1 MLMGIRLQAH
11 PNSGQKLILSQWM
24 GCARF
29 IWNAKCEEDRYL
41 STFAKKYLPIGVYA
55 PIDQKFSQYKDDI
68 LSPWLSDCPSQILP
82 NSVSNWFQTYKAFLK
97 GECGKPKRKPK
108 SDAGSIHLTNEL
120 FRFETCDDGV
130 TRLFVGTKTNNIG
143 YLSLKNHGPYQPP
156 KSIHIKRR
164 LGQYFVSFC
173 YEDPVDD
180 TSLATGHEHLNYLR
194 GASLEFLN
202 QHTVG
207 IDRGI
212 VRPVQAGAEV
222 FDLTPEQKRSKTR
235 TARYLKRL
243 QRRIARQKKGSNR
256 RRKIKGKIGRAHL
269 QMANIRRDFC
279 HKASHAIV
287 SNPNHKV
294 IILEDLKTKN
304 MTKAPKPKQTDS
316 GHWEKNGASAKAGL
330 NRQILDQGWHQFETF
345 LKYKS
350 FRAGK
355 ALFKVSP
362 HMTSQECA
370 ACSHTHPG
378 NRQSQASFVCGACG
392 HTDHADRNAAEVIKK
407 RAIVLILDSG
417 SELSSRGVLLD
428 SGRGA
433 TVKTR
438 RASARRARGS
448 EASKKRG
455 EAAQAA

>member
-1 MLMGIRLQAH
+1 M
-11 PNSGQKLILSQWM
+11 
-24 GCARF
+24 
-29 IWNAKCEEDRYL
+29 
-41 STFAKKYLPIGVYA
+41 
-55 PIDQKFSQYKDDI
+55 
-68 LSPWLSDCPSQILP
+68 
-82 NSVSNWFQTYKAFLK
+82 
-97 GECGKPKRKPK
+97 
-108 SDAGSIHLTNEL
+108 
-120 FRFETCDDGV
+120 
-130 TRLFVGTKTNNIG
+130 
-143 YLSLKNHGPYQPP
+143 
-156 KSIHIKRR
+156 
-164 LGQYFVSFC
+164 
-173 YEDPVDD
+173 DD
-180 TSLATGHEHLNYLR
+180 TSLATGHDHLKYLR

-243 QRRIARQKKGSNR
+243 QRRLARQKKGSNR

-269 QMANIRRDFC
+269 KMANIRRDFC

-304 MTKAPKPKQTDS
+304 MTKAPKPKQTES

-455 EAAQAA
+455 EAAPAA